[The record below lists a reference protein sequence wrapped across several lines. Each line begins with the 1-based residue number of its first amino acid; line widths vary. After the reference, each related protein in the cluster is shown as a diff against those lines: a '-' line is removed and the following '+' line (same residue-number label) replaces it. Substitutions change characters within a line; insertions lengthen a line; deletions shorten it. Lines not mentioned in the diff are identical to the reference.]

1 MAGRVKDGEYS
12 SEDSADEYL
21 CEYEKKRLENI
32 KKNHELL
39 RSLGKR
45 TLLYLN
51 LIQLLQINYGCLIM
65 HR

>member
-1 MAGRVKDGEYS
+1 MQIRVIMAGRVKDGEYS

-39 RSLGKR
+39 RSLGKLSR
-45 TLLYLN
+45 PF
-51 LIQLLQINYGCLIM
+51 GF
-65 HR
+65 